1 MAVDTAQIEATVRGM
16 ISDVAGLDAGD
27 IKADDRLMEDLG
39 LDSLQNMELLSRLS
53 EHYEIDPDM
62 DDVNDVLTVAQVVTF
77 LLSYLEPKA

>member
-1 MAVDTAQIEATVRGM
+1 MAVDTAQIEATVKEM
-16 ISDVAGLDAGD
+16 ISDVAGLDAAD
-27 IKADDRLMEDLG
+27 IKGEDRLMEDLG